1 MTEKEHARFMHKE
14 WSVRHKEKP
23 PVAAWTPGVITL
35 KEHQTRVEV
44 LEKQMAA
51 IGTVFTGEVV
61 GKLKEKKKGK
71 SKEEK
76 EARKQELLKGSP
88 YKKADIEAMGNV
100 SLRILGAVLGVKTF
114 GSKLPELIAEIL
126 KVQKKATDKGKNKK

>member
-1 MTEKEHARFMHKE
+1 M
-14 WSVRHKEKP
+14 
-23 PVAAWTPGVITL
+23 
-35 KEHQTRVEV
+35 KEHQTSVEV